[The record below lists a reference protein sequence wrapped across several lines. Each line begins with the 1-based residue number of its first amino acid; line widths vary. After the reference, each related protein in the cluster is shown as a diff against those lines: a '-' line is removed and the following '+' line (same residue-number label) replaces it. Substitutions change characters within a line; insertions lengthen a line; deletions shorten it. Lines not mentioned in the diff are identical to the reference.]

1 MKSQILSTKCKLK
14 EKIFISLL
22 GISLFITSIKLF
34 LFNPLTL
41 RGLAIFSILGL
52 LFSLFTF
59 LAYIDLKRLEVD
71 RKISSILL
79 IFFLTLNVVLFI
91 IRNDFVIVINNWEYI
106 PYQNILGAIALGTIT
121 QLIVLLTKEKGLGQG
136 DVRISMIVGL
146 LIGFDSILYWS
157 YISVFTALIYGSV
170 FALKEKKKLK
180 GLKIPFVPFM
190 ILGVII
196 IVLISL

>member
-1 MKSQILSTKCKLK
+1 
-14 EKIFISLL
+14 
-22 GISLFITSIKLF
+22 
-34 LFNPLTL
+34 
-41 RGLAIFSILGL
+41 
-52 LFSLFTF
+52 
-59 LAYIDLKRLEVD
+59 
-71 RKISSILL
+71 
-79 IFFLTLNVVLFI
+79 
-91 IRNDFVIVINNWEYI
+91 VIVINNWEYI